1 MFLSAGAGHK
11 KVGEV
16 SEKNAGEE
24 GESLKESEDIFECG
38 GKKPKRRRDGTQHR
52 SLSPLFSCSTR
63 QSKEDLTEERWGKTE
78 YQR

>member
-38 GKKPKRRRDGTQHR
+38 GKKPKRRRDGTQHPQ
-52 SLSPLFSCSTR
+52 SVTTLLMFNSTV
-63 QSKEDLTEERWGKTE
+63 
-78 YQR
+78 

>member
-24 GESLKESEDIFECG
+24 GESLKESEDIFERG
-38 GKKPKRRRDGTQHR
+38 GKKT
-52 SLSPLFSCSTR
+52 
-63 QSKEDLTEERWGKTE
+63 
-78 YQR
+78 